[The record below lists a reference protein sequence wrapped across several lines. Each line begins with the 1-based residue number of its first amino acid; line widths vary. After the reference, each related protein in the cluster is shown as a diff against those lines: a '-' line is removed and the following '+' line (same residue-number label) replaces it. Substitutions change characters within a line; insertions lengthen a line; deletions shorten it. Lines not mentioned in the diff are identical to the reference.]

1 MFQGSGKS
9 AGDEFKR
16 IQKTLESFFSVF
28 FLPLLH
34 KGVLCVTN
42 VLNWVNNCLTVHRVV
57 CNTQLLL
64 LGLLLLALMLESHIF
79 AYFLLGQHSVKRP
92 PFHPQISHNFV
103 LSNKIN
109 SPPPHEQISALFLCG
124 SRQKIRRNE
133 LFRKHLMLVLC
144 CRKCERRIGSRPW

>member
-1 MFQGSGKS
+1 M
-9 AGDEFKR
+9 
-16 IQKTLESFFSVF
+16 
-28 FLPLLH
+28 
-34 KGVLCVTN
+34 
-42 VLNWVNNCLTVHRVV
+42 

-109 SPPPHEQISALFLCG
+109 SPPPVLWIRIRMDPELLPG
-124 SRQKIRRNE
+124 SGSGIIVPDPDPAKY
-133 LFRKHLMLVLC
+133 
-144 CRKCERRIGSRPW
+144 ERADK